1 MIMRCACP
9 SCQERD
15 KRLGARATQAV
26 LDYFKAHPEAGEP
39 PLFHHR
45 DGIAKAVLAAINN

>member
-1 MIMRCACP
+1 MIARCTC
-9 SCQERD
+9 SDCQKRD
-15 KRLGARATQAV
+15 TTLGARAAQAV

-45 DGIAKAVLAAINN
+45 DGIAKAVLAAISK